1 MSIEPQEYLETKF
14 NRIDIPDE
22 EKYIAVYSGDN
33 YVCSTHDFLVSASTT
48 QEYSLNGLQKI
59 KNMGD
64 GHCFYHAV
72 LRYILSTPT
81 LMQLKIKGTGKP
93 LAELLGFTN
102 PGTYEQD
109 IKNILESQ
117 TCLMHKKKPTFP
129 SAGMFEFGGNI
140 EWTEDECKK
149 ELYEKIYLLR
159 TILIKF
165 LIEFDKTNLSRLL
178 DYTNEGEEIYFEFL
192 QYIKNEGG
200 VDVDNLITRIKT
212 TQSHF
217 LKGAMKALLQSR
229 LSEKVEEITKDE
241 PYAIYATDDDIS
253 LMSAMLRTNIYIQ
266 GTTLEGTKL
275 KEHFS
280 VYTRDRKLYSYYNI
294 VLYNG
299 SEVAKALT
307 SLKDQPSLFLF
318 HKNGDHY
325 DTYLPDP
332 SDSKSPE
339 NQGWLTR
346 AFNYDIG
353 AKISPLNEI
362 PSPLPSPPAPD
373 PDADNFDHVTNTYI
387 EAAKKQQNKEVEKI
401 EAAFSNLNDPSS
413 LETIKEYLNKAKKNS
428 IQFEKKIIEKAQ
440 IFNADKGGIRNKP
453 VKSSDEI
460 TETIRPLFDSIYA
473 QWQNKLRTL
482 GSQYWGTIL
491 KEPNKVTI
499 AQIKSE
505 GGLKQ
510 FLIDLEELNV
520 KLVMLDKYVKNR
532 LERAKHVVT
541 APVRGTRKA
550 LAAVNSSNN
559 KTVRARPA
567 TAAKASGP
575 VIAAAP
581 AAKAPVPGSGPAP
594 VIAAVPG
601 SGPAPAANVPVMA
614 ASSAK
619 AATNPSV
626 ASVASGEA
634 TSGEEEQQPSL
645 LDLVKNGTIDD
656 IAPLITET
664 LNKNEQ
670 IGKNGE
676 TYLDF
681 AAYRVKKN
689 CNLARALGRSPDC
702 LAKIKIYNYLKEE
715 GFIHSDKYTN
725 EDLKEFMKFMIQK
738 LQFLNYDTPE
748 NSIQLKKLF
757 NGVVLKYIENNK
769 QMDLDKKDPYV
780 DEEYKV
786 DLANLANIK
795 FTLSFTGNNKLT
807 LLGFTP
813 DMITDLKNSASAAP
827 EPDTSNP
834 AQPPAPAPSAAAQS
848 ATTPAATTPAETQPA
863 AIVAT
868 TPEAASAQQKPIRKS
883 NNQQVAVVQEI
894 KKQRKEA
901 GLEDEEGKPSEIQ
914 EIYEAVEN
922 MDDEGKNNGELLN
935 EVVETKIESLITKIA
950 NFYAQDNHYSVVGN
964 EKVLSVYLETKY
976 KFTYDGTK
984 KTKIYDYVLSKSESA
999 DPPLNKTQ
1007 KDQLS
1012 LVMVTLLR
1020 NMGWKK
1026 SQAKLGTYV
1035 NDYGLRPPGNWD
1047 SLSKQ
1052 LIELPMG
1059 NDKRNWKLQSTE
1071 KYVPMIANMRDSNFD
1086 QQLEQLNT
1094 LIRSKLSGIKDSKKQ
1109 GLKIS
1114 YLNRVKAEIEKI
1126 PQGSLSQDNI
1136 NTLKMTIMVWKVLS
1150 MTPVQGNLPDENLV
1164 KSVGEGNDSDFSTNL
1179 NSIMK
1184 VLDDDEKEDYVTGKS
1199 RSGDGNLY
1207 LLGFIDSDAD
1217 EPETPTQSL
1226 LDLIKSS
1233 TDMVESIRAQFKDD
1247 SQFQDDITRE
1257 LVSTGSSVQPGDGSS
1272 DGSSDG
1278 SVPQRGFMGF
1288 HIGDYFPTGL
1298 FGLTGQTPK
1307 SEEGDERSS
1316 VGSDY
1321 DDDEEK
1327 NSVGSTAS
1335 VGGGRKLRKTKKK
1348 KANKKK
1354 NRKTRSKK
1362 SKNQRKKK

>member
-1 MSIEPQEYLETKF
+1 MKTIITYFNTQDLDAARTHKFLFSVHRGYTYLDIAAERVFKAKEFDETTESKIIYNLLKSKEFTHSNKYLKDILAKIDTINIRSDEF
-14 NRIDIPDE
+14 NFAKTILDGTVIISNTDNNSSKSYAIDYQNELKKIDDD
-22 EKYIAVYSGDN
+22 KLLALGLSQDN
-33 YVCSTHDFLVSASTT
+33 IK
-48 QEYSLNGLQKI
+48 SLKQ
-59 KNMGD
+59 
-64 GHCFYHAV
+64 
-72 LRYILSTPT
+72 
-81 LMQLKIKGTGKP
+81 
-93 LAELLGFTN
+93 
-102 PGTYEQD
+102 
-109 IKNILESQ
+109 SQ
-117 TCLMHKKKPTFP
+117 TP
-129 SAGMFEFGGNI
+129 SA
-140 EWTEDECKK
+140 
-149 ELYEKIYLLR
+149 
-159 TILIKF
+159 
-165 LIEFDKTNLSRLL
+165 
-178 DYTNEGEEIYFEFL
+178 
-192 QYIKNEGG
+192 
-200 VDVDNLITRIKT
+200 
-212 TQSHF
+212 
-217 LKGAMKALLQSR
+217 
-229 LSEKVEEITKDE
+229 
-241 PYAIYATDDDIS
+241 
-253 LMSAMLRTNIYIQ
+253 
-266 GTTLEGTKL
+266 
-275 KEHFS
+275 
-280 VYTRDRKLYSYYNI
+280 
-294 VLYNG
+294 
-299 SEVAKALT
+299 
-307 SLKDQPSLFLF
+307 
-318 HKNGDHY
+318 
-325 DTYLPDP
+325 
-332 SDSKSPE
+332 
-339 NQGWLTR
+339 
-346 AFNYDIG
+346 
-353 AKISPLNEI
+353 
-362 PSPLPSPPAPD
+362 
-373 PDADNFDHVTNTYI
+373 
-387 EAAKKQQNKEVEKI
+387 
-401 EAAFSNLNDPSS
+401 
-413 LETIKEYLNKAKKNS
+413 
-428 IQFEKKIIEKAQ
+428 
-440 IFNADKGGIRNKP
+440 
-453 VKSSDEI
+453 
-460 TETIRPLFDSIYA
+460 
-473 QWQNKLRTL
+473 
-482 GSQYWGTIL
+482 
-491 KEPNKVTI
+491 
-499 AQIKSE
+499 
-505 GGLKQ
+505 
-510 FLIDLEELNV
+510 
-520 KLVMLDKYVKNR
+520 
-532 LERAKHVVT
+532 
-541 APVRGTRKA
+541 
-550 LAAVNSSNN
+550 
-559 KTVRARPA
+559 
-567 TAAKASGP
+567 
-575 VIAAAP
+575 
-581 AAKAPVPGSGPAP
+581 
-594 VIAAVPG
+594 
-601 SGPAPAANVPVMA
+601 
-614 ASSAK
+614 
-619 AATNPSV
+619 
-626 ASVASGEA
+626 A
-634 TSGEEEQQPSL
+634 TSGEASVEEAGEQQPSL
-645 LDLVKNGTIDD
+645 LDLVKNGTIHD
-656 IAPLITET
+656 IDPDIDISPFITDEI
-664 LNKNEQ
+664 NKNEP
-670 IGKNGE
+670 IGGNGE

-681 AAYRVKKN
+681 AADNIKLTK
-689 CNLARALGRSPDC
+689 CNLTGSFGHSSTC
-702 LAKIKIYNYLKEE
+702 LANIKIYNYLKEN
-715 GFIHSDKYTN
+715 GFDHSENYKGG
-725 EDLKEFMKFMIQK
+725 ELKEFMKFMIQT
-738 LQFLNYDTPE
+738 LQILNYNTPE

-757 NGVVLKYIENNK
+757 NGVVLNYNENNS
-769 QMDLDKKDPYV
+769 QMDLDQAQPYV
-780 DEEYKV
+780 TGTDLDEYKAE
-786 DLANLANIK
+786 LANLAKIK
-795 FTLSFTGNNKLT
+795 FTFRTNNKLT
-807 LLGFTP
+807 LLGFP
-813 DMITDLKNSASAAP
+813 DEMITDLKQSVAAAP
-827 EPDTSNP
+827 EEEAIT
-834 AQPPAPAPSAAAQS
+834 APEAAVPETQSAAATPSLLDLVKSGKIDDIEQFIDNPS
-848 ATTPAATTPAETQPA
+848 NNPTKNELIEDNGKSGTYLDFAGDRVRKNCDLGIFKRSTKTCLENVEIYAYLKENGFVHSDEYNLEEFMKFMIKTLQKSDIVTDINSRDFKLLFVNVVLNYHTNVNGEMTLMNPPYVDGYKEELGKIKRKNLKALGFTKDMIEDLKNSAPAAATTPAASTTPAAVVAATTPAETQPA

-1288 HIGDYFPTGL
+1288 NIGDYFPTGL